1 MNDIDHNTLTKE
13 SGKVAVITGAT
24 SGIGLATVKELVAR
38 GMYVIGSGRSK
49 ERCCAAQEEVRNGCP
64 GANIHYLTADLSS
77 LGEVE
82 RLGAEIRQQLSRD
95 GIEHIDVLIN
105 NAGTVSSWYI
115 STVDGFEL
123 QFAVNHLASFRL
135 TYELLPLLARSPEGT
150 VIVISSGSHYRTKIH
165 WKDVMLRKHYNC
177 LQAYKQTKLANVLF
191 AAELNRRLVSVGST
205 IRAFAVD
212 PGLVNTD
219 IGLKGTGGIVKKI
232 WKMRSKSGTSAEQP
246 AQTIAWLAAESDA
259 RKTDEVYW
267 KDKSPLNPSR
277 YSRRPDVGKR
287 FWELSERMCAIRYE
301 GRLSPWIPN

>member
-1 MNDIDHNTLTKE
+1 MKDIDHNTLSTEKR
-13 SGKVAVITGAT
+13 KVVVVTGAT
-24 SGIGLATVKELVAR
+24 SGIGLATVKVLAAR

-49 ERCCAAQEEVRNGCP
+49 ERCCAAEEEVRNACP
-64 GANIHYLTADLSS
+64 EANIRYLTADLSS

-82 RLGAEIRQQLSRD
+82 KLGTEIRRQLALD
-95 GIEHIDVLIN
+95 GIEQIDALIN

-135 TYELLPLLARSPEGT
+135 TYELIPLLAKSPEGT

-191 AAELNRRLVSVGST
+191 VTELNRRLKSCGST
-205 IRAFAVD
+205 IKAFAVD

-219 IGLKGTGGIVKKI
+219 IGLKGTGGIVKKV
-232 WKMRSKSGTSAEQP
+232 WKMRSKGGTSPERP
-246 AQTIAWLAAESDA
+246 AQTIVWLAVEPDA
-259 RKTDEVYW
+259 RKTDDVYW
-267 KDKSPLNPSR
+267 KDKTPLAPSR
-277 YSRRPDVGKR
+277 YSQRPDVAKR
-287 FWELSERMCAIRYE
+287 FWELSERMSSVEYK
-301 GRLSPWIPN
+301 GRLLPWMPN